1 MGAGQRITAVKEVPD
16 DSTFLFRVRD
26 ADPAEEDAD
35 ETDAAKIDETDDD
48 DEPDEDEAVL
58 TMSDEEVTGW
68 LNRCM
73 HFRHIRLDKG
83 SGAPKRNGEL
93 VCANHG
99 AMFEDDS
106 GLCTYGPCE
115 GAYLDSIEVEVR
127 DGDVYL
133 ADDDYEFV
141 GEGGIETDPT
151 DLVSKSNIEF

>member
-1 MGAGQRITAVKEVPD
+1 MGAGQRITAVEEVPD

-26 ADPAEEDAD
+26 AESDEDAD
-35 ETDAAKIDETDDD
+35 EIAVDETGGD
-48 DEPDEDEAVL
+48 DEPDEDEAIL
-58 TMSDEEVTGW
+58 TLSDGEVTGW

-115 GAYLDSIEVEVR
+115 GAYLDPIEVEVR
-127 DGDVYL
+127 DGEVYL
-133 ADDDYEFV
+133 ADDGYEFV
-141 GEGGIETDPT
+141 GEGAIQTDPT
-151 DLVSKSNIEF
+151 DLASKSNIEF